1 MQVTEEKSFAFNKR
15 YLALGVLV
23 YVISTYAG
31 LNFKNLST
39 IDPKT
44 FVTFSGV
51 FAGFF
56 SFIALLLYFVLRK
69 KREVTAIIFAVL
81 ISVLIFISAFL
92 RPYFYIRNCD
102 EKRTAIDTHRAVTGI
117 IKSEPTLN
125 NSEKSYLFDF
135 DVYDASSETEN
146 ISFEKSC
153 LIRAY
158 VAKDAFSKAPE
169 AGNSVKLNIT
179 FNLLN
184 DATFTGGFDFERYL
198 RQDKIV
204 YAGYSKEVEFI
215 DPLPLRRGIIPSLE
229 RLGLTLR
236 KYILNS
242 AEYYSYADDEKQLLK
257 GILVG
262 ETNDFSDELYA
273 KYSASGLIHVASVSG
288 MHTSYLFLAISII
301 LGMFK
306 SPKRLVCLISIP
318 IVILFASAA
327 LFTPSVCRAAIMMT
341 VFLLSGVF
349 RRRNDGIT
357 SLSIAGL
364 ILLIDNPYCL
374 ESCSALLSF
383 SATLGILIYQPLM
396 QNLFSFALL
405 KVPPKNP
412 SKSKIGNFLSRAPYK
427 VSNYAVTSIS
437 LSLSATIGL
446 AYFMAYFFG
455 RLQWGSIFANI
466 MVFPLVAAAFIC
478 GYINCTLGA
487 ISRFAAFL
495 VGNILINPAL
505 FLTNVVATAFS
516 KPWMSIPLPRP
527 SKPFFLIYIVICY
540 AIYIL
545 LTPNKKGSQ

>member
-1 MQVTEEKSFAFNKR
+1 MHTTEEKSFAFNKR

-23 YVISTYAG
+23 YVIGTYAG
-31 LNFKNLST
+31 LNFKNLGT

-44 FVTFSGV
+44 FVTFSGI

-56 SFIALLLYFVLRK
+56 SLIALILYFALRK
-69 KREVTAIIFAVL
+69 KREVTALIFAVL
-81 ISVLIFISAFL
+81 ISVLIFISAFS

-125 NSEKSYLFDF
+125 DSEKSYLFDF
-135 DVYDASSETEN
+135 DVYDASSETETV
-146 ISFEKSC
+146 SFEKSC
-153 LIRAY
+153 IIKAY
-158 VAKDAFSKAPE
+158 VAKEAFSTAPE
-169 AGNSVKLNIT
+169 VGNSVKLNIT
-179 FNLLN
+179 FDLLN
-184 DATFTGGFDFERYL
+184 DAAFTGGFDFERYL

-215 DPLPLRRGIIPSLE
+215 DPLPLRRGIVPSLE

-242 AEYYSYADDEKQLLK
+242 AKYYSYADDEKQLLK

-262 ETNDFSDELYA
+262 ETNDFSDELYS

-306 SPKRLVCLISIP
+306 SPKRLVCLVSIP
-318 IVILFASAA
+318 IVILFAAA
-327 LFTPSVCRAAIMMT
+327 SLFTPSVCRAAIMMT
-341 VFLLSGVF
+341 VFLLSGIF

-383 SATLGILIYQPLM
+383 SATLGILIYQPLI
-396 QNLFSFALL
+396 QNRFSFALL
-405 KVPPKNP
+405 KVPTKNP
-412 SKSKIGNFLSRAPYK
+412 NKSRISNFLSLAPYK
-427 VSNYAVTSIS
+427 LSNYAITSIS

-466 MVFPLVAAAFIC
+466 MVFPLVAAAFIF
-478 GYINCTLGA
+478 GYINCIVGA
-487 ISRFAAFL
+487 VSRISAFF
-495 VGNILINPAL
+495 VGNIMINPVL
-505 FLTNVVATAFS
+505 YLTNVIASLFS

-527 SKPFFLIYIVICY
+527 SKAFFPICIVICY
-540 AIYIL
+540 SAYIL
-545 LTPNKKGSQ
+545 LIPNKKDSQ

>member
-1 MQVTEEKSFAFNKR
+1 MQVTEEKSLAFNKR

-23 YVISTYAG
+23 YVIGTYVG

-39 IDPKT
+39 IDPKM
-44 FVTFSGV
+44 FITFSGIFV
-51 FAGFF
+51 GFL
-56 SFIALLLYFVLRK
+56 SFIALLLYFAFRK
-69 KREVTAIIFAVL
+69 KREVTALIFAVL
-81 ISVLIFISAFL
+81 ISVLIFISAFS
-92 RPYFYIRNCD
+92 RPYFYTRSYAED
-102 EKRTAIDTHRAVTGI
+102 RTAVDEHRTVTGI

-125 NSEKSYLFDF
+125 DSGKSYLFDF
-135 DVYDASSETEN
+135 DVYDASSETETV
-146 ISFEKSC
+146 SFEKSC
-153 LIRAY
+153 IIQAY
-158 VAKDAFSKAPE
+158 VSKDAFSKAPE
-169 AGNSVKLNIT
+169 IGNSVKLNISY
-179 FNLLN
+179 NLLS
-184 DATFTGGFDFERYL
+184 DAAFTGGFDFERYL
-198 RQDKIV
+198 LQDKIV
-204 YAGYSKEVEFI
+204 YAGYSKEAEFI
-215 DPLPLRRGIIPSLE
+215 DPLPLRRGLVPSLE
-229 RLGLTLR
+229 RLGLKLR

-306 SPKRLVCLISIP
+306 SPKRLVCLVSIP
-318 IVILFASAA
+318 IVILFASAS
-327 LFTPSVCRAAIMMT
+327 LFTPSVCRAAIMMS
-341 VFLLSGVF
+341 VFLLSGIL

-357 SLSIAGL
+357 SLSVAGL

-396 QNLFSFALL
+396 QNLFRKVLL
-405 KVPPKNP
+405 KIPPKNP
-412 SKSKIGNFLSRAPYK
+412 SKSRIGNFLIRAPYK
-427 VSNYAVTSIS
+427 LGNYAVTSIS

-466 MVFPLVAAAFIC
+466 IVFPLVAAAFIC

-495 VGNILINPAL
+495 VGNMLINPAL
-505 FLTNVVATAFS
+505 YFTNVVASIFS
-516 KPWMSIPLPRP
+516 KPWMCIPLPRP
-527 SKPFFLIYIVICY
+527 SKLFFPIYIVICY

-545 LTPNKKGSQ
+545 LTPNKKDSQ